1 MQASLTDN
9 RARELEYRVIKGLWT
24 FAGDRI
30 VRSSRVLRQLT
41 ARTVPVRDELS
52 GLMAL
57 SQAGDKQAYRR
68 VLTACVPLAAAA
80 AWRAGVQDAAVHD
93 VVRDMLLTV
102 HRAMP
107 TYEPS
112 RPVGPWLQAIARH
125 CAMDALRSHGQR
137 YARETP
143 PRASPVSANNAS
155 LRPSGIF
162 AGPWIA
168 APTTT
173 RAAAILAS
181 DAMQAG
187 APAISTRS
195 RKTTLR

>member
-1 MQASLTDN
+1 MQASLTPDTV
-9 RARELEYRVIKGLWT
+9 RELKYRVIKGLWT

-30 VRSSRVLRQLT
+30 ARSSPVLRQLA
-41 ARTVPVRDELS
+41 ARTVPARDELS

-80 AWRAGVQDAAVHD
+80 ARRAGVPDAAVDD
-93 VVRDMLLTV
+93 VVRDVLLTV

-107 TYEPS
+107 TYESS

-125 CAMDALRSHGQR
+125 CAMDAWRSHER
-137 YARETP
+137 SSARETP

-155 LRPSGIF
+155 CV
-162 AGPWIA
+162 
-168 APTTT
+168 
-173 RAAAILAS
+173 RAAFSLN
-181 DAMQAG
+181 DFR
-187 APAISTRS
+187 PHP
-195 RKTTLR
+195 KDTLP

>member
-1 MQASLTDN
+1 MQASLTPN
-9 RARELEYRVIKGLWT
+9 RVRERKYRVIQGLWT

-30 VRSSRVLRQLT
+30 ARCSLVLRQLT
-41 ARTVPVRDELS
+41 ARTVPARDELS

-80 AWRAGVQDAAVHD
+80 ARRAGVPDAAVDD
-93 VVRDMLLTV
+93 VVRDVLLTV

-112 RPVGPWLQAIARH
+112 RAVGPWLQAIARR
-125 CAMDALRSHGQR
+125 CAMDARRGHEQSA
-137 YARETP
+137 ARETP

-155 LRPSGIF
+155 
-162 AGPWIA
+162 
-168 APTTT
+168 
-173 RAAAILAS
+173 
-181 DAMQAG
+181 
-187 APAISTRS
+187 
-195 RKTTLR
+195 